1 MITTWMIYAL
11 VIGASLTAA
20 AFVLERV
27 TTTGRTAT
35 RFVWFGAI
43 LLSVAWPLG
52 AVIRSLLPRSG
63 DGSQLLPFAVRLQPM
78 RVIAG
83 AGDAHGVTVDRLL
96 IGGWILL
103 SALLL
108 VRLARGMRTLRR
120 TRAAWNEHRI
130 DGATVRIS
138 DNVGP
143 AVVGLR
149 QMDVVIPDW
158 VLALDA
164 PLRAIVL
171 RHEEEHRSARDP
183 YLLFA
188 SAVATALMPWNPC
201 LWIQAQRLRLAVE
214 MDCDARV
221 LRQHPSP
228 ERYGL
233 LMLTIAQRRTIAP
246 TLFAPM
252 LSEPVTHL
260 ERRIKA
266 MQNTPRLT
274 RTTIV
279 AGTVIAAAIVA
290 FACSVQSD
298 SPAAP
303 KQNGSRALAPSGG
316 PTPVNDR
323 QTYFEFQVEHQAQP
337 LANNPRPRYPDML
350 RSAHVEGEVLAQFV
364 VDTTGRPVVSTLKV
378 LKSTHDLFT
387 NSVRLAV
394 PMMKFSPALV
404 GGKAVKQL
412 VQMPFQFSLSHS
424 SGATSSGVMIPQ
436 PGNARRLTAKPNP

>member
-20 AFVLERV
+20 AFALERV
-27 TTTGRTAT
+27 TTNGRTPT
-35 RFVWFGAI
+35 RFVWFAAMVS
-43 LLSVAWPLG
+43 SVAWPFG
-52 AVIRSLLPRSG
+52 AAILSLMPAHG
-63 DGSQLLPFAVRLQPM
+63 NGGQLLPFAVRLQPISVM
-78 RVIAG
+78 A
-83 AGDAHGVTVDRLL
+83 DASTSHVLTIDRLL

-103 SALLL
+103 SALLI
-108 VRLARGMRTLRR
+108 VRLARGVRILRR
-120 TRAAWNEHRI
+120 TRAAWSEHRV

-149 QMDVVIPDW
+149 RMDVVIPDW

-171 RHEEEHRSARDP
+171 RHEEEHRDARDP

-221 LRQHPSP
+221 LRRHPSP

-233 LMLTIAQRRTIAP
+233 LMLTIAQRRTITP

-252 LSEPVTHL
+252 LSEPVTQL
-260 ERRIKA
+260 ERRIRA

-274 RTTIV
+274 RTTII
-279 AGTVIAAAIVA
+279 AGTVIAAALVA
-290 FACSVQSD
+290 FACSVQPDRAS
-298 SPAAP
+298 AP
-303 KQNGSRALAPSGG
+303 KNASRSAGG
-316 PTPVNDR
+316 IGVPTRVTDN
-323 QTYFEFQVEHQAQP
+323 QTYFEFQVEKQAAP
-337 LANNPRPRYPDML
+337 NPINPQPRYPSLL
-350 RSAHVEGEVLAQFV
+350 RAAHVEGEVLVQFV
-364 VDTTGRPVVSTLKV
+364 VDTTGRPDVSTFKV
-378 LKSTHDLFT
+378 LKSTHDLFAQ
-387 NSVRLAV
+387 SVKAV
-394 PMMKFSPALV
+394 LPNMKFYPAEV

-412 VQMPFQFSLSHS
+412 VQMPFQFKLSHS
-424 SGATSSGVMIPQ
+424 TATTSGVQIPQ
-436 PGNARRLTAKPNP
+436 PSNSRRKPGAIMKP